1 LTQLYRH
8 YRVMRIIRELFLA
21 FLDDIRLLLPQ
32 FQEKA
37 ELDKPR
43 AIADYIA
50 GMTDRVNAIREC
62 RRLFAIELE

>member
-1 LTQLYRH
+1 MICLTPLIAFSPAIREEQQELKRFLRTQLYRH

-43 AIADYIA
+43 A
-50 GMTDRVNAIREC
+50 
-62 RRLFAIELE
+62 